1 MSGFMR
7 CGEFPKADKSSS
19 MAGGKFP
26 ISLKTKSRSG
36 CRVFLCL
43 FGRKRW
49 DLPLT
54 QWLRSSNALI
64 YSACFWLTT
73 MYQEQCWALTVMTMT
88 KRNKGPDVMK
98 RPS

>member
-64 YSACFWLTT
+64 HLFSMFLAYHYVPGAVLGTDS
-73 MYQEQCWALTVMTMT
+73 YDNDKE
-88 KRNKGPDVMK
+88 K
-98 RPS
+98 